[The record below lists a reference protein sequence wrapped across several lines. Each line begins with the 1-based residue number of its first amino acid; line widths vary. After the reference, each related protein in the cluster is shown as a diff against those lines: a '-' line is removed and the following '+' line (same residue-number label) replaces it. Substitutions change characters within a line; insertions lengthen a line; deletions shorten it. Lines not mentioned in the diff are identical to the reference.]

1 MKASVLLRCAL
12 DELFDYTL
20 YLKMSSSEKNPR
32 NRKLFSELAQQEY
45 EHYLFWSKF
54 TGPLKLSLR
63 DNVKVKLLL
72 AASRILGKVFI
83 VKYLESKER
92 TTSEIYRRLIDDP
105 RFTEEDKGTLKK
117 IVEDEEAHEKEFLN
131 QVDEYA
137 VRYLGSMALGMSD
150 AMIEM
155 SGVLA
160 GFLGFTESSVQTGIA
175 GLIVGVSASMS
186 MAAASF
192 LQAKHEIGKKPGS
205 AALTTGIFY
214 LSTVG
219 LLTLPFFTGLSML
232 VALMFSM
239 LLALAVLAAFT
250 FYSSTILG
258 GKFLRE
264 YFENMLV
271 IILVVAAGFIF
282 GDIVKE
288 LAGMTHI

>member
-1 MKASVLLRCAL
+1 MKCAS
-12 DELFDYTL
+12 DELFDHVL
-20 YLKMSSSEKNPR
+20 YLKMASSERNPM
-32 NRKLFSELAQQEY
+32 NRKLFSELARQEY

-63 DNVKVKLLL
+63 DNVKIKFLL
-72 AASRILGKVFI
+72 AASRILGKIFI

-92 TTSEIYRRLIDDP
+92 ATSEIYRRLINDS

-137 VRYLGSMALGMSD
+137 VRYLGSMALGISD

-160 GFLGFTESSVQTGIA
+160 GFLGFTESSAQTGIA

-192 LQAKHEIGKKPGS
+192 LQAKHEKGKKPGS

-219 LLTLPFFTGLSML
+219 LLTLPFFTGLPML
-232 VALMFSM
+232 TALTFSI
-239 LLALAVLAAFT
+239 LLTLVVLAAFT

-258 GKFLRE
+258 GKFARE
-264 YFENMLV
+264 YMENLLV
-271 IILVVAAGFIF
+271 IILVVVAGFVF
-282 GDIVKE
+282 GDVVKK
-288 LAGMTHI
+288 LTGVVHT